1 MEPFKHI
8 PVELIYGMVAIVGG
22 SARYLNSYVEGRPF
36 KLSIFAAAA
45 FVAGFS
51 GYMFALVGEQMHFPQ
66 EMLFIMAG
74 CGGFFGEQTMKYI
87 LEYTTGKLN

>member
-1 MEPFKHI
+1 MEPIKHF
-8 PVELIYGMVAIVGG
+8 PVELVYGLVAIVGG
-22 SARYLNSYVEGRPF
+22 SARYLNSFVQGKPF
-36 KLSIFAAAA
+36 RLSIFAAAA

-51 GYMFALVGEQMHFPQ
+51 GYMFALVGEQMRMPQ

-87 LEYTTGKLN
+87 LEYTTGKIH